1 MHINFSVS
9 LLGFPIL
16 HSHPA
21 VKREIVND
29 LSLLYTIHG
38 TKSGILPYLLASHL
52 DVVPV
57 NEKGWSVPP
66 FGGVIVNN
74 TYIYGRGAMDDKCG
88 VLVSIFGNVET
99 PLH

>member
-1 MHINFSVS
+1 MVTLIFFI
-9 LLGFPIL
+9 LGFPIL

-21 VKREIVND
+21 VKREIIND
-29 LSLLYTIHG
+29 LSLLYTVHG

-66 FGGVIVNN
+66 FGGIIVNN
-74 TYIYGRGAMDDKCG
+74 TYIYGRGAIDDKCG
-88 VLVSIFGNVET
+88 VLVSI
-99 PLH
+99 